1 MAEPQAH
8 RPYSMLRLLSLLHGV
23 VAPSRVILIG
33 LGIGIK
39 YGEAALTRVLGP
51 ASEYRLHISHLY
63 LALGCLAVPLA
74 LVGWKPLGE
83 NETQQPPAMTS
94 RMRSFEPEKPYLV
107 TVAVILVVEITV
119 ASVVLAFFPLVRDLE
134 HDIVTLRRSYRGYN
148 ETGDFS
154 APVEL
159 GHGEGGLKTPGPSKL
174 QVPQGVFGAL
184 LRFLPCGDGSES
196 ASFVRLNPSPPSGQR
211 HLFMVPPFG
220 FAYKVVHVRVG
231 CCKSLGTAACDGHN
245 VSPSVIHQE
254 GCFRRLLKI
263 TKTQSYTLS
272 WVSLGTAAMQLPGA
286 LATLLLFIKLG

>member
-23 VAPSRVILIG
+23 VAVSVVILIG

-74 LVGWKPLGE
+74 LVGWCGSKKE
-83 NETQQPPAMTS
+83 S
-94 RMRSFEPEKPYLV
+94 RGSLVCCQSSVSPCVLQYLV

-154 APVEL
+154 AQWNSVMEKLKCCGVNNYTDFPGSSFSL
-159 GHGEGGLKTPGPSKL
+159 ATGHSYP
-174 QVPQGVFGAL
+174 
-184 LRFLPCGDGSES
+184 R
-196 ASFVRLNPSPPSGQR
+196 
-211 HLFMVPPFG
+211 
-220 FAYKVVHVRVG
+220 G